1 MLFRT
6 PIYLS
11 LSLAVAFN
19 LLACDDDDD
28 DDAVLSDASADS
40 SDKDGSVTDAQIDGS
55 ETDGSTSDA
64 SADTG
69 DEDGSNSDA
78 SADTG
83 DEDGSTSDAEIDGS
97 ETDGSTSDAEID
109 GSETDGSTSDA
120 EIDGSDEDGSNS
132 DAEIDGS
139 DTDGSVDPPP
149 EELIIDCD
157 RQIPAVTSGVCSAS
171 EGSGDT
177 IIIEG
182 TILAGEKIYN
192 NGRVMFKKG
201 NNAKITCVGCD
212 CDAENATVISCP
224 DGVVSPALINAHDH
238 VGYDEVPPN
247 AEGTVKG
254 NRYSTDSHGERY
266 EHRHDWRKGQN
277 GHRKLSVPSNNT
289 TTKGWAE
296 LRMLLGGAM
305 SIAGSGY
312 YSGLLRNLD
321 DDEQLEGL
329 QPLNVEAPTFPLG
342 DGSGFQSETCDYAKI
357 PNPATVAAYG
367 AYVPHVSE
375 GILNTARNE
384 FLCLTGQKDGGK
396 EVLGSNSAL
405 IHGVGL
411 NAADIHLMAERKMSL
426 VWSPRTNISLYGN
439 TAIMPLFKTFGVNVG
454 LGTDWSASGSINML
468 HELQCADNL
477 NHNYFNDLYSDYE
490 LWMMATYN
498 NAMLMNAANQIGL
511 LKEGHVADIAIFNG
525 KTSKN
530 YRAVIDAEVEDVMLM
545 LRGGKPLVG
554 EPNVVSALRTAS
566 ELNKCEAFDVCG
578 SARTLCLELDIG
590 MDFATM
596 KSQLYMGEAA
606 YDLFY
611 CDPATARYKEPTC
624 DPIRPNEYG
633 QNFVDDKDGDG
644 IKDDVDNC
652 PDLFN
657 PPRANKWDNRRS
669 IIDADASG
677 NAVQP
682 DTDGD
687 GYGDV
692 CDICPFNPGEN
703 CTFPTPNDGDGD
715 GIANLSD
722 NCPNDYNPDQADSDR
737 DGKGDVCDACPDTPN
752 EGTRCPATEISV
764 YALNR
769 DAANNRD
776 KEFKISNLVVTAQ
789 IPATGTAQKIFAQL
803 DPDSDGYTDEAYA
816 GLFVYFGSGSSN
828 ITRPTVG
835 QKFSVTGTFADY
847 YNENELKD
855 ISEVEIVSGSN
866 VTITP
871 KTVSTAEITDASTAI
886 AYESVLVT
894 VQDVTVTDIEPEQGH
909 DHHHVENEYVVD
921 DALRINTDMYALTPK
936 PVVGDQLTLTGVA
949 RYVNNFYSLAPRSAD
964 DIKLALALKGFTA
977 DECYMPL
984 NTDDAVC
991 SPALEIEMNQAVTAD
1006 TTINVNAS
1014 GCTIADLPRSVL
1026 VPAGESSVAFPGM
1039 KATEGT
1045 DCTITA
1051 TYNGRSAQTTVHLYE
1066 DTADRK
1072 VTDITVPEQLLTG
1085 KAFDAEITIDVPAKA
1100 GGTIVYL
1107 TGNNV
1112 TVDASKTISAGA
1124 RNVTIQATA
1133 GDTEGEASITACTD
1147 ASNEETCK
1155 TVTFNLTATPQ
1166 FGLVIA
1172 EVFLNPAGDDNGKEW
1187 VKLYNGTDSDINL
1200 STYSLKHNAGTY
1212 SLSGTVAAGE
1222 CFVAGGITSD
1232 ATNGSPEFD
1241 QNLAIDPN
1249 IQNGNNTKAKHLNLY
1264 NGNTKIDSITYGQS
1278 ETPLEC
1284 EGTDANLC
1292 KHPDGT
1298 QHYVG
1303 IISSSFGF
1311 KLNADGTWSA
1321 VNDINDASPNSCL

>member
-1 MLFRT
+1 MLFSK

-28 DDAVLSDASADS
+28 DDAVVSDASADS
-40 SDKDGSVTDAQIDGS
+40 SDKDGSVTDASTDTGK
-55 ETDGSTSDA
+55 EDGSTSDA

-69 DEDGSNSDA
+69 DEDGSTSDA

-97 ETDGSTSDAEID
+97 ETDGSTSDAELDGGDEDGSNSDAEID

-120 EIDGSDEDGSNS
+120 EIDGGEDGG
-132 DAEIDGS
+132 ID
-139 DTDGSVDPPP
+139 PHP
-149 EELIIDCD
+149 EDHIIECD
-157 RQIPAVTSGVCSAS
+157 RQIPEVTSGVCSAS
-171 EGSGDT
+171 AGSGDA

-182 TILAGEKIYN
+182 TILAGNKIYS
-192 NGRVMFKKG
+192 NGRVMFNKG

-247 AEGTVKG
+247 ASGTVKG
-254 NRYSTDSHGERY
+254 NRYNTDSHGERF

-277 GHRKLSVPSNNT
+277 GHMKLSIPSNNT

-305 SIAGSGY
+305 SIAGSGDY
-312 YSGLLRNLD
+312 KGLLRNLD
-321 DDEQLEGL
+321 NDNRLEGL
-329 QPLNVEAPTFPLG
+329 SALNVEAPTFPLG
-342 DGSGFQSETCDYAKI
+342 DSNSSQTEACDYSKYPSQQTIDNCKAF
-357 PNPATVAAYG
+357 
-367 AYVPHVSE
+367 VPHVSE
-375 GILNTARNE
+375 GIINTARNE
-384 FLCLTGQKDGGK
+384 FLCLTGQKEGGK
-396 EVLGSNSAL
+396 DLLNEKAAL

-411 NAADIHLMAERKMSL
+411 NAADIYLMAQRHMSL

-439 TAIMPLFKTFGVNVG
+439 TAIMPLFKKFGVNVG
-454 LGTDWSASGSINML
+454 LGSDWSASGSINML

-477 NHNYFNDLYSDYE
+477 NHHYFDDLYSDYE
-490 LWMMATYN
+490 LWLMATYN

-511 LKEGHVADIAIFNG
+511 LKEGLVADIAIFNG
-525 KTSKN
+525 KVNKN
-530 YRAVIDAEVEDVMLM
+530 YRAVIDAEVDDVMLM

-554 EPNVVSALRTAS
+554 EPNVVSALRTSS

-590 MDFATM
+590 MNFETM

-611 CDPATARYKEPTC
+611 CDPSNARYKEPTC

-633 QNFVDDKDGDG
+633 QSLVDDKDGDG

-657 PPRANKWDNRRS
+657 PPRANKWDSRRS

-677 NAVQP
+677 HAVQP

-687 GYGDV
+687 GDGDV
-692 CDICPFNPGEN
+692 CDVCPFNNGEE
-703 CTFPTPNDGDGD
+703 CTFPTANDSDGD
-715 GIANLSD
+715 GIPNLSD
-722 NCPNDYNPDQADSDR
+722 NCPNDYNPDQEDR
-737 DGKGDVCDACPDTPN
+737 DEDAMGDACDACPDTPN
-752 EGTRCPATEISV
+752 AGTRCPATEISV
-764 YALNR
+764 YKLNR
-769 DAANNRD
+769 DAANNRG
-776 KEFKISNLVVTAQ
+776 KEFKISNLVATAQ
-789 IPATGTAQKIFAQL
+789 IPATGTVQKIFAQL
-803 DPDSDGYTDEAYA
+803 DPDSDGYTDEAYS
-816 GLFVYFGSGSSN
+816 GLYVYFGSGNSS

-855 ISEVEIVSGSN
+855 ISEVNIVSGSN

-871 KTVSTAEITDASTAI
+871 KTLTTADITEASTAI

-894 VQDVTVTDIEPEQGH
+894 VQNVTVTDDDPEQGH
-909 DHHHVENEYVVD
+909 EYHHVENEYVVD

-964 DIKLALALKGFTA
+964 DIKLALGLKGFNA

-991 SPALEIEMNQAVTAD
+991 SPALKIEMNQAVTASTNID
-1006 TTINVNAS
+1006 INAS
-1014 GCTIADLPRSVL
+1014 GCTIAGLPRSVN
-1026 VPAGESSVAFPGM
+1026 VPEGASSVDFPAI

-1051 TYNGRSAQTTVHLYE
+1051 TYNGRSAQTTIHLYD

-1072 VTDITVPEQLLTG
+1072 VTDIQITDQLMTG
-1085 KAFDAEITIDVPAKA
+1085 KAFEAEITIDVPAE
-1100 GGTIVYL
+1100 GTGTVVYL
-1107 TGNNV
+1107 TGSNV
-1112 TVDASKTISAGA
+1112 TLNATETVPAGA

-1133 GDTEGEASITACTD
+1133 GDTEGEASIKACTD
-1147 ASNEETCK
+1147 NSNEETCK
-1155 TVTFNLTATPQ
+1155 TITFELTATPQ

-1172 EVFLNPAGDDNGKEW
+1172 EVFLNPAGSDDGKEW
-1187 VKLYNGTDSDINL
+1187 VKLYNGTDSEINL
-1200 STYSLKHNAGTY
+1200 SGYSLKHNAGTY
-1212 SLSGTVAAGE
+1212 DLSGTIAAGA
-1222 CFVAGGITSD
+1222 CFVAGGLTSD
-1232 ATNGSPEFD
+1232 STNGSPTY
-1241 QNLAIDPN
+1241 NLEKIFDPN
-1249 IQNGNNTKAKHLNLY
+1249 LQNGNNTKAKHLNLY

-1311 KLNADGTWSA
+1311 KMNADGTWSA
-1321 VNDINDASPNSCL
+1321 VNDLNQASPNSCF